1 MIDELLP
8 PRTKIEMKQPIRQMM
23 MVFSVLALVGTG
35 CSSPL
40 RRNSP
45 PEPTTTKV
53 TPTSTSI
60 VTGTTT
66 ATVVPEK
73 AFGIPIA
80 NAKDRVTIKPF
91 GLYVTKANSP
101 VQPERFAG
109 YHTGVD
115 FETFDNEKERD
126 IAIYAICDG
135 PLLLK
140 KWAAGYGGV
149 VVQKCLVENEV
160 VTVIYG
166 HLRILSIS
174 QEIGHELKKGEQLG
188 VLGKGYSGET
198 DNERKHLH
206 LGIHKSATID
216 IRGYVLG
223 ESDLKQW
230 LDLREL
236 FLNL

>member
-1 MIDELLP
+1 MVNNHYTSPKRAIDQVIW
-8 PRTKIEMKQPIRQMM
+8 RPIII
-23 MVFSVLALVGTG
+23 LAVIVLVGSG
-35 CSSPL
+35 CSSP
-40 RRNSP
+40 
-45 PEPTTTKV
+45 EPDVLPVESKTATSVMATTTDIMI
-53 TPTSTSI
+53 S
-60 VTGTTT
+60 
-66 ATVVPEK
+66 PEK
-73 AFGIPIA
+73 AFGIPVA

-160 VTVIYG
+160 VTVVYG

-174 QEIGHELKKGEQLG
+174 QGIGHELKKGEQLG
-188 VLGKGYSGET
+188 VLGKGFSSET

-216 IRGYVLG
+216 IRGYVSG
-223 ESDLKQW
+223 ESGLKQW

-236 FLNL
+236 F